1 MATATAADPGRP
13 SFAPRRR
20 HSDLRRAMP
29 TVAWWA
35 ICGLIALMF
44 LFPLVMLALTVIKS
58 PGEAAASPPYYI
70 PHHVS
75 LENFKEIG
83 NTSSGIFQY
92 VVNSALVSLGTVAGS
107 VVVATLGGYGF
118 ARYRFRGRTAL
129 FVVALMT
136 MMVPFQAL
144 LTPMY
149 SVLVFLHLQ
158 NSLLGLTLVYIT
170 FQMPFALFVM
180 RNAFAEVP
188 QEIEDAAAMDGA
200 STLSTLMRVM
210 VPVAKP
216 AIATVALFAFF
227 SAWNEFL
234 AALIFLSD
242 QTRFTLPVFLTTL
255 VTGRL
260 GAINWGVLEAGVV
273 ITIVPCL
280 IIFLLL
286 QRYYVRGLVSGA
298 VR

>member
-1 MATATAADPGRP
+1 
-13 SFAPRRR
+13 
-20 HSDLRRAMP
+20 
-29 TVAWWA
+29 
-35 ICGLIALMF
+35 
-44 LFPLVMLALTVIKS
+44 
-58 PGEAAASPPYYI
+58 
-70 PHHVS
+70 
-75 LENFKEIG
+75 
-83 NTSSGIFQY
+83 
-92 VVNSALVSLGTVAGS
+92 
-107 VVVATLGGYGF
+107 
-118 ARYRFRGRTAL
+118 
-129 FVVALMT
+129 
-136 MMVPFQAL
+136 MVPFQAL

-170 FQMPFALFVM
+170 FQMPFSLFVM
-180 RNAFAEVP
+180 RNAFAGVP

-200 STLSTLMRVM
+200 STLSTLLRVM

-216 AIATVALFAFF
+216 AVVTVALFAFF

-242 QTRFTLPVFLTTL
+242 QARYTLPVFLTTL
-255 VTGRL
+255 VVGRL
-260 GAINWGVLEAGVV
+260 GAVNWGVLEAGVV

>member
-1 MATATAADPGRP
+1 MTATAIGTHR
-13 SFAPRRR
+13 PRRKQWE
-20 HSDLRRAMP
+20 LRRAMP
-29 TVAWWA
+29 DVAWWTVCA
-35 ICGLIALMF
+35 LVALMF
-44 LFPLVMLALTVIKS
+44 LFPLVMLVLTVLKTPS
-58 PGEAAASPPYYI
+58 EAAASPPYYL
-70 PHHVS
+70 PHHLS
-75 LENFKEIG
+75 GANFKELG
-83 NTSSGIFQY
+83 NTGSGIVQY
-92 VVNSALVSLGTVAGS
+92 VVNSALVSLGTVVGT

-118 ARYRFRGRTAL
+118 ARYRFPGRTPL
-129 FVVALMT
+129 FLVALMT

-170 FQMPFALFVM
+170 FQMPFSLFVM
-180 RNAFAEVP
+180 RNAFAGVP
-188 QEIEDAAAMDGA
+188 QEIEDAVAMDGA
-200 STLSTLMRVM
+200 STLSTLLRVM

-216 AIATVALFAFF
+216 AVVTVALFAFF

-242 QTRFTLPVFLTTL
+242 QARYTLPVFLTTL
-255 VTGRL
+255 VVGRL
-260 GAINWGVLEAGVV
+260 GAVNWGVLEAGVV

>member
-1 MATATAADPGRP
+1 
-13 SFAPRRR
+13 
-20 HSDLRRAMP
+20 
-29 TVAWWA
+29 
-35 ICGLIALMF
+35 
-44 LFPLVMLALTVIKS
+44 
-58 PGEAAASPPYYI
+58 
-70 PHHVS
+70 
-75 LENFKEIG
+75 
-83 NTSSGIFQY
+83 
-92 VVNSALVSLGTVAGS
+92 
-107 VVVATLGGYGF
+107 
-118 ARYRFRGRTAL
+118 
-129 FVVALMT
+129 
-136 MMVPFQAL
+136 
-144 LTPMY
+144 
-149 SVLVFLHLQ
+149 
-158 NSLLGLTLVYIT
+158 
-170 FQMPFALFVM
+170 
-180 RNAFAEVP
+180 
-188 QEIEDAAAMDGA
+188 
-200 STLSTLMRVM
+200 LMRVM

>member
-1 MATATAADPGRP
+1 MSATTAQ
-13 SFAPRRR
+13 APRRSLAQR
-20 HSDLRRAMP
+20 PRQWELRRAMP
-29 TVAWWA
+29 GIAWWT
-35 ICGLIALMF
+35 ICVLVALMF
-44 LFPLVMLALTVIKS
+44 LFPLAMLVLTVIKT
-58 PGEAAASPPYYI
+58 PTEAAATPPYYL

-75 LENFKEIG
+75 AANFKELG
-83 NTSSGIFQY
+83 NTGSGILQY
-92 VVNSALVSLGTVAGS
+92 VLNSGLVSIGTVVGS

-118 ARYRFRGRTAL
+118 ARYRFPGRTLL
-129 FVVALMT
+129 FLVALMT

-158 NSLLGLTLVYIT
+158 NSLVGLTLVYIT
-170 FQMPFALFVM
+170 FQLPFALFVM
-180 RNAFAEVP
+180 RNAFSAVP

-200 STLSTLMRVM
+200 STLTTLLRVM

-255 VTGRL
+255 VTGKL
-260 GAINWGVLEAGVV
+260 GAINWGLLEAGVV

-280 IIFLLL
+280 VIFLIL

>member
-1 MATATAADPGRP
+1 MATATAADPGRR
-13 SFAPRRR
+13 SLAPRRR
-20 HSDLRRAMP
+20 QSELRRAMP
-29 TVAWWA
+29 AVAWWA

-44 LFPLVMLALTVIKS
+44 LFPLAMLALTVIKS

-75 LENFKEIG
+75 LENFNEIG
-83 NTSSGIFQY
+83 NTGSGIIQY
-92 VVNSALVSLGTVAGS
+92 VLNSALVSLGTVVGS
-107 VVVATLGGYGF
+107 VIVATLGGYGF

-242 QTRFTLPVFLTTL
+242 QTNFTLPVFLTTL
-255 VTGRL
+255 VTGHL

-273 ITIVPCL
+273 VTIVPCL

>member
-1 MATATAADPGRP
+1 MTATAVRP
-13 SFAPRRR
+13 HR
-20 HSDLRRAMP
+20 HSTFFRPRSWEMRRAMP
-29 TVAWWA
+29 TVAWWVV
-35 ICGLIALMF
+35 CLLIAAMF
-44 LFPLVMLALTVIKS
+44 LFPLAMLALTVVKTPS
-58 PGEAAASPPYYI
+58 EAAASPPYYL
-70 PHHVS
+70 PHHIS
-75 LENFKEIG
+75 GANFKELA
-83 NTSSGIFQY
+83 NTGSGILRY
-92 VVNSALVSLGTVAGS
+92 VVNSGLVSLGTVVGTL
-107 VVVATLGGYGF
+107 VVAILGGYGF
-118 ARYRFRGRTAL
+118 ARYRFPGRGVL
-129 FVVALMT
+129 FIVALMT

-158 NSLLGLTLVYIT
+158 NSLVGLTLVYIT
-170 FQMPFALFVM
+170 FQLPFSLFVM
-180 RNAFAEVP
+180 RNAFASVP

-200 STLSTLMRVM
+200 STLGTLLRVM
-210 VPVAKP
+210 VPVVKP
-216 AIATVALFAFF
+216 AVVTVALFAFF

-242 QTRFTLPVFLTTL
+242 QAQFTLPVFLTTL

-273 ITIVPCL
+273 ITVVPCL
-280 IIFLLL
+280 VIFLIL

>member
-1 MATATAADPGRP
+1 
-13 SFAPRRR
+13 
-20 HSDLRRAMP
+20 
-29 TVAWWA
+29 
-35 ICGLIALMF
+35 
-44 LFPLVMLALTVIKS
+44 
-58 PGEAAASPPYYI
+58 PPYYL
-70 PHHVS
+70 PHHLS
-75 LENFKEIG
+75 GANFKELG
-83 NTSSGIFQY
+83 NTGSGIVQY
-92 VVNSALVSLGTVAGS
+92 VVNSALVSLGTVVGT

-118 ARYRFRGRTAL
+118 ARYRFPGRTPL
-129 FVVALMT
+129 FLVALMT

-170 FQMPFALFVM
+170 FQMPFSLFVM
-180 RNAFAEVP
+180 RNAFAGVP

-200 STLSTLMRVM
+200 STLSTLLRVM

-216 AIATVALFAFF
+216 AVVTVALFAFF

-242 QTRFTLPVFLTTL
+242 QARYTLPVFLTTL
-255 VTGRL
+255 VVGRL
-260 GAINWGVLEAGVV
+260 GAVNWGVLEAGVV

>member
-1 MATATAADPGRP
+1 MP
-13 SFAPRRR
+13 S
-20 HSDLRRAMP
+20 
-29 TVAWWA
+29 VAWWTV
-35 ICGLIALMF
+35 CLLIAAMF
-44 LFPLVMLALTVIKS
+44 LFPLAMLALTVIKTPS
-58 PGEAAASPPYYI
+58 EAAASPPYYL

-75 LENFKEIG
+75 GANFNEL
-83 NTSSGIFQY
+83 TSTGSGILRY
-92 VVNSALVSLGTVAGS
+92 VLNSGLVSAGTVVGTLI
-107 VVVATLGGYGF
+107 VATLGGYGF
-118 ARYRFRGRTAL
+118 ARYRFPGRTML
-129 FVVALMT
+129 FIVALMT

-158 NSLLGLTLVYIT
+158 NSLAGLTLVYIT
-170 FQMPFALFVM
+170 FQLPFSLFVM
-180 RNAFAEVP
+180 RNAFASVP

-200 STLSTLMRVM
+200 STLGTLLKVM
-210 VPVAKP
+210 VPVVKP
-216 AIATVALFAFF
+216 AVVTVALFAFF

-242 QTRFTLPVFLTTL
+242 QANYTLPVFLTTL
-255 VTGRL
+255 VTGHL

-280 IIFLLL
+280 VIFLIL